1 MLRTYIH
8 ADETD
13 KMRGSILVDKRND
26 FPHGKVV
33 QIVIQAVHG
42 VMNTVSQLRSTAY
55 SLNNFFIFVLICGRT
70 VNPTFLDQYC

>member
-8 ADETD
+8 ADET
-13 KMRGSILVDKRND
+13 KKKKGSILVDKRND

-33 QIVIQAVHG
+33 QIVIQTVRG

-55 SLNNFFIFVLICGRT
+55 ALNNFLFSS
-70 VNPTFLDQYC
+70 